1 MKNKTRDYQSLCGTV
16 RFELS
21 FSETLSEKP
30 IYRHQLS
37 GWVEGFGP
45 RMMDHVHADHDVL
58 GSGPYSCQYWLKDIL
73 PQVILDEIQFDSES
87 SEFYCYS
94 SDRDHLEIILGVLT
108 GVIDRLDSC
117 FEEYA
122 TQRLTVF
129 NDDIRIVRDDI
140 NGHPTRCICSKCQ
153 PVDLP
158 EPRPVPHSAKVERN
172 VLPSKVERVD
182 EFNRSIDRSI
192 DSLMEGIPNYR

>member
-108 GVIDRLDSC
+108 GVIDRLDKC
-117 FEEYA
+117 HEEYV
-122 TQRLTVF
+122 TQRLQVF
-129 NDDIRIVRDDI
+129 NGHIDESWYTSRIY
-140 NGHPTRCICSKCQ
+140 GHPVGCICSKCQ

-158 EPRPVPHSAKVERN
+158 VAFKDRPNAGFPHATQIGVS
-172 VLPSKVERVD
+172 D
-182 EFNRSIDRSI
+182 
-192 DSLMEGIPNYR
+192 

>member
-1 MKNKTRDYQSLCGTV
+1 MKNKTRDRKSLCGTV
-16 RFELS
+16 RFELT
-21 FSETLSEKP
+21 FSGP
-30 IYRHQLS
+30 YNGNNDIHRYQLS

-45 RMMDHVHADHDVL
+45 RAMDHVHADYDVL

-94 SDRDHLEIILGVLT
+94 SDRDHLEIILDVLT
-108 GVIDRLDSC
+108 GVIDRLDKC
-117 FEEYA
+117 HEEYA

-158 EPRPVPHSAKVERN
+158 VAFKDRPNAGFPHATQIGLS
-172 VLPSKVERVD
+172 D
-182 EFNRSIDRSI
+182 
-192 DSLMEGIPNYR
+192 